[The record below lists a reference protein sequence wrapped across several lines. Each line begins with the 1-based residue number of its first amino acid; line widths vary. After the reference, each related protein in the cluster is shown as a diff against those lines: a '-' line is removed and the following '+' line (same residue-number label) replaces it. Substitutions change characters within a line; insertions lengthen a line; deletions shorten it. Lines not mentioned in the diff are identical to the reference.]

1 MTDEFEG
8 FTAESFAF
16 FHELATNNNKA
27 WFDENRR
34 RYDEH
39 VVGAFRGLLRS
50 IAPSLLELNPHL
62 ETGGK
67 TNGNFSR
74 INRDIRFSKDKS
86 PYKPNFYLYLYDHRH
101 DRGYSGR
108 FYVGLNAECVTVGF
122 SIYAGDKKSKGAL
135 ETLFRPRQRI
145 HGELFQRLLDGI
157 VRQKHYETYWHRLE
171 KGDWSQ
177 HPGLPRRDED
187 WQTLQAWIVRKVF
200 LPNARGLGTAQFA
213 RRVEEVF
220 RELYPLYVFS
230 SVASPKW
237 RTLIADCWLPIDD
250 SIRLRGALSA
260 QKSGLLLKAES

>member
-1 MTDEFEG
+1 
-8 FTAESFAF
+8 
-16 FHELATNNNKA
+16 
-27 WFDENRR
+27 
-34 RYDEH
+34 
-39 VVGAFRGLLRS
+39 
-50 IAPSLLELNPHL
+50 
-62 ETGGK
+62 
-67 TNGNFSR
+67 
-74 INRDIRFSKDKS
+74 
-86 PYKPNFYLYLYDHRH
+86 
-101 DRGYSGR
+101 
-108 FYVGLNAECVTVGF
+108 
-122 SIYAGDKKSKGAL
+122 
-135 ETLFRPRQRI
+135 
-145 HGELFQRLLDGI
+145 